1 MARPHKVVDL
11 DAIEK
16 LAAINCS
23 VAEIGAVVGLD
34 RRTLQRRYA
43 ALIEKGRETGKSSLK
58 RKMWKIAM
66 DNENVTMCIWLSKQ
80 MLGYTDKVEQK
91 QHVNVNTKEVVEIQW
106 ADENDSKNAPTDS
119 PTKKDQPEH

>member
-1 MARPHKVVDL
+1 VDL

-23 VAEIGAVVGLD
+23 VAEIAAVVGVD
-34 RRTLQRRYA
+34 RRTIQRRYA

-80 MLGYTDKVEQK
+80 MLGYTDKVEQR
-91 QHVNVNTKEVVEIQW
+91 QNVNLNQKEVVEIQW
-106 ADENDSKNAPTDS
+106 ADENDSQNASQDAS
-119 PTKKDQPEH
+119 TKANQREH